1 MSYTNKTSILV
12 PEQLPE
18 FIRGDISYSTF
29 VTFIKAYYEWME
41 LSNTANSL
49 STTALTT
56 TANSYNQGTVYAS
69 KNLPSY
75 YDIDTTLND
84 FLDFYREEFLAF
96 FPADSV
102 VDKRKLIKTAKELY
116 KTKGT
121 PASYE
126 FLFRVLYNSD
136 VEIFNAKDYVF
147 KASDGKWIIPKSI
160 NISSTDPIWKQT
172 IGRKIIG
179 KTSTGVATIDSVIIH
194 PTFIDVYG
202 DSQIG
207 YTEVFVTDVGRNFI
221 SDEIITVCDSFNIPI
236 IFPDYVQDY
245 ADFYINPTSDG
256 TLTSLILGIIQSIS
270 VDPAYPGTGYEVGSP
285 VAFVG
290 GIDPNLGAAAAQG
303 ANEIIRAQA
312 SVSKV
317 SQSPVQS
324 VSVTYGGH
332 GYLTGPRVDITSSI
346 GGNGATAF
354 IGSVDTNVYYLP
366 YMNLDT
372 VYNFANTYQASTG
385 LTNSPPIGNAY
396 YVFANTIANV
406 ANVYT
411 VNVNSRL
418 VDSLFFGNIATYG
431 VSTIT
436 MVSGGQGYEQPTTFA
451 NAYGTYTAADGTTA
465 YISGLGILS
474 PIKIVSPGIFYANG
488 DNIVFSGGGGTGAF
502 AYVNVAP
509 VTGAIVSVT
518 YTTDPTGNVVAPL
531 GGLGYSSPPR
541 LSITST
547 SPGHANAVLSV
558 GIVGADAILQP
569 STGVSGQV
577 LEITLL
583 NKGSGYV
590 SKPEGSLRVS
600 DVAYSGYYGS
610 SLKYTDYDVVV
621 QTVTGARP
629 KSLSDSANITF
640 YAPTVYQEYALFP
653 ILRIV
658 DYVGTINTSSNLMIY
673 TAKSA
678 FKANV
683 VINTNASAYYGP
695 KYINGVNQYG
705 SGTAKTI
712 VGFSQGIQLGG
723 ATSAGFY
730 LNSDGQPSSYSVLEN
745 NDYNT
750 FTYFLKVEKAL
761 KEYKDT
767 ALKFLHPAGLHYVAK
782 NMLKSAT
789 YLNPTFVSEEQYNSR
804 LITSL
809 GTFTANSVPNSN
821 TITITVPYSTSNVQ
835 NVIPTNSYVSIIPP
849 TGLPFTAQVLNV
861 ANSSSGTNY
870 KYDITLDDTWINS
883 VSNVAYGTV
892 SSTNQINITNTTS
905 AWNIATGQRF
915 VSSFA
920 SFFNI
925 NDNITFDTGL
935 YANAGIIT
943 SVTGTS
949 ITVSGNLVINTSGVI
964 TLTRNISTSNIYYS
978 GPVTPIVILELIT
991 ENGNTIITE
1000 SGSTLLIG

>member
-18 FIRGDISYSTF
+18 FIRGDVSYSTF

-41 LSNTANSL
+41 LSNTSNSI

-56 TANSYNQGTVYAS
+56 SANSYNQGTVYAS
-69 KNLPSY
+69 KNLPNY

-96 FPADSV
+96 FPSDSV
-102 VDKRKLIKTAKELY
+102 IDKRKLIKTARELY

-160 NISSTDPIWKQT
+160 NIASSDPIWLQT
-172 IGRKIIG
+172 VGRKIIG
-179 KTSTGVATIDSVIIH
+179 KKSTGVATIDSVIVH
-194 PTFIDVYG
+194 PGAFDLAG
-202 DSQIG
+202 NFQFG

-221 SDEIITVCDSFNIPI
+221 SDEIVTVCDSFNNPI
-236 IFPDYVQDY
+236 IFPNYVQDY
-245 ADFYINPTSDG
+245 IDFYINPTNDG

-270 VDPAYPGTGYEVGSP
+270 VDPAYTGTGYQVGDP

-290 GIDPNLGAAAAQG
+290 GIDPTLGTAASG
-303 ANEIIRAQA
+303 GTNEVTRATA
-312 SVSKV
+312 FVSKV

-332 GYLTGPRVDITSSI
+332 GYLIGPRVDITSS
-346 GGNGATAF
+346 GSGTGATAF
-354 IGSVDTNVYYLP
+354 IGNVDTNVYYLP

-372 VYNFANTYQASTG
+372 VYNFANTYQESTG
-385 LTNSPPIGNAY
+385 LSGAPPIGNAY
-396 YVFANTIANV
+396 YVFANTVANV
-406 ANVYT
+406 ANILT

-431 VSTIT
+431 ISSIA
-436 MVSGGQGYEQPTTFA
+436 MVSGGQGYEQQTTYA
-451 NAYGTYTAADGTTA
+451 NAYGTYTVADGSTA
-465 YISGLGILS
+465 YISGLGILT
-474 PIKIVSPGIFYANG
+474 PIKIVNPGVFYANG
-488 DNIVFSGGGGTGAF
+488 DTIIFSGGGGTGAF

-509 VTGAIVSVT
+509 VTGQIVSVT
-518 YTTDPTGNVVAPL
+518 YTTDPTGIVVGPL

-541 LSITST
+541 LSVNS
-547 SPGHANAVLSV
+547 SRANHANAVLTV

-569 STGVSGQV
+569 TTGISGQV
-577 LEITLL
+577 LEIKLTT
-583 NKGSGYV
+583 KGSGYV
-590 SKPEGSLRVS
+590 SKPEGSLRVT

-610 SLKYTDYDVVV
+610 ELKYTDYDVVV
-621 QTVTGARP
+621 QTINGNKP

-640 YAPTVYQEYALFP
+640 YAPTVYKEVSTVP

-683 VINTNASAYYGP
+683 VINTNASNYYGP

-723 ATSAGFY
+723 ATSSGFY

-767 ALKFLHPAGLHYVAK
+767 ALKFLHPAGLNYVAI

-789 YLNPTFVSEEQYNSR
+789 SLNPSFVSEEQYNSP
-804 LITSL
+804 LINSL
-809 GTFTANSVPNSN
+809 GIFTANSVPNSN
-821 TITITVPYSTSNVQ
+821 NITITVPYSVSNVQ
-835 NVIPTNSYVSIIPP
+835 NVIPINSFISIIPP
-849 TGLPFTAQVLNV
+849 SGLPFTSQVLNV
-861 ANSSSGTNY
+861 SNTSVGTNY
-870 KYDITLDDTWINS
+870 KYDITLDDMWINS
-883 VSNVAYGTV
+883 VPNVAYGTA
-892 SSTNQINITNTTS
+892 SSTNKINITNTTS

-920 SFFNI
+920 SFFNV
-925 NDNITFDTGL
+925 NDHITFDTGL
-935 YANAGIIT
+935 YVNTGIIT
-943 SVTGTS
+943 AVTSSAVT
-949 ITVSGNLVINTSGVI
+949 ISGNLVVNTSGVI
-964 TLTRNISTSNIYYS
+964 TFTRNVSTSNIYYS
-978 GPVTPIVILELIT
+978 GPVVPIVTLELIT
-991 ENGNTIITE
+991 QDGNTIITE